1 MQFSIRVSYPEN
13 NEYSWADAVKKYA
26 NIGHIEAA
34 FYSTELFLRNVKVE
48 DVIEPFQKNSMA
60 VSSVHMAHVRITDF
74 PLFELVLGK
83 TIEIAKALGCQYIVV
98 HPSKGQL
105 SGVRDF
111 INDKVDKILNREK
124 VYICWETFSSKKRF
138 ISGINGIA
146 EFCHGKQWHKICYDF
161 SHIHDEEALVIKQIS
176 RYLDFIKIFHVS
188 NRISAQNIQHL
199 PIFHSGGGRLD
210 LDFLSILKFMKEKD
224 YDGSLVL
231 EYLPEFHDQLLED
244 ALFLIN
250 KFGK

>member
-1 MQFSIRVSYPEN
+1 MHFSIRVSYPEN
-13 NEYSWADAVKKYA
+13 NEYSWEEAVQQYN
-26 NIGHIEAA
+26 NIGHIEVA

-48 DVIEPFQKNSMA
+48 DVIETFQKNPMA

-83 TIEIAKALGCQYIVV
+83 TIEIAKVLGCQYIVV

-105 SGVRDF
+105 NDVKGF
-111 INDKVDKILNREK
+111 IEDKIDKILSLEK
-124 VYICWETFSSKKRF
+124 IYICWETFSSKKRF
-138 ISGINGIA
+138 LSGINGIT
-146 EFCHGKQWHKICYDF
+146 EFCHGKQWHKACYDF
-161 SHIHDEEALVIKQIS
+161 SHIHDEEALVIKEIS
-176 RYLDFIKIFHVS
+176 RYLDFIKIFHIS

-199 PIFHSGGGRLD
+199 PLFHSGSGRLD
-210 LDFLSILKFMKEKD
+210 LDFLPILKLLKEKD
-224 YDGSLVL
+224 YDGTLVL
-231 EYLPEFHDQLLED
+231 EYLPEFHSQLLED